1 MIPVRDWRESGR
13 RAVIVTIEAC
23 IGRRVELIPC
33 SPGMFVGLSNG
44 DSIAEFEGV
53 ETGDGL
59 LKFHFQAQG
68 SACYS
73 VAGASD
79 LMVDGPMSVFCY
91 HGRGVAKRSQIA
103 AGPCFAV
110 TVLCDPSALTER
122 FGIAREEWPLALR
135 SCQPDA
141 DSVWFAEASRLT
153 PEMLVSVRSLQK
165 MNFQGLMRRAYVEA
179 RATELVCDLWEQI
192 AHAAPPPVGSVD
204 DRILAKV
211 EKTRLH
217 IDRNY
222 AEPLAMRALA
232 RNAGTNETK
241 LSQAFRTVFGMTV
254 FEYVRNRRMEEARRL
269 LRRCEMSVTEIA
281 FEVGYEHSC
290 NFSVAYKRHFGVTPK
305 GERAASRH

>member
-1 MIPVRDWRESGR
+1 M
-13 RAVIVTIEAC
+13 IVTIEAC
-23 IGRRVELIPC
+23 IGPQIELVPC
-33 SPGMFVGLSNG
+33 SPGMVVGLSHLG
-44 DSIAEFEGV
+44 YASEFEDV
-53 ETGDGL
+53 EAGDGL

-73 VAGASD
+73 ALGAAD
-79 LMVDGPMSVFCY
+79 VTVDGPMSVFCY
-91 HGRGVAKRSQIA
+91 HGRGVSKRSQIA
-103 AGPCFAV
+103 AGPGFAV
-110 TVLCDPSALTER
+110 TVLCDPSVLTER
-122 FGIAREEWPLALR
+122 LGIAREEWPSTLR
-135 SCQPDA
+135 GCQPDA
-141 DSVWFAEASRLT
+141 DAAWFAEAGRLT

-165 MNFQGLMRRAYVEA
+165 MAFQGLTRRAYVEA
-179 RATELVCDLWEQI
+179 RAIELVCDLWEQV
-192 AHAAPPPVGSVD
+192 AHSAPAPLGILD
-204 DRILAKV
+204 DRTLAKV
-211 EKTRLH
+211 ERTRLH
-217 IDRNY
+217 IDNNY
-222 AEPLAMRALA
+222 AEPLVMQGLA

>member
-1 MIPVRDWRESGR
+1 MTTE
-13 RAVIVTIEAC
+13 ALIEPQ
-23 IGRRVELIPC
+23 VELITC
-33 SPGMFVGLSNG
+33 TPGMSVGLSHG
-44 DSIAEFEGV
+44 DLIAGFEDV

-79 LMVDGPMSVFCY
+79 VIVEGPMSVLCY
-91 HGRGVAKRSQIA
+91 HGRGVPKRSKIA

-122 FGIAREEWPLALR
+122 LGIAREEWPPALR
-135 SCQPDA
+135 SCQTDA
-141 DSVWFAEASRLT
+141 DSTWFAEAGKLT

-165 MNFQGLMRRAYVEA
+165 MTFRGLTRRAYVEA
-179 RATELVCDLWEQI
+179 RAIELLCDLWEQVV
-192 AHAAPPPVGSVD
+192 HSTPVPLSLID

-211 EKTRLH
+211 ENTRLH